1 MRIIGGH
8 DYYDSAL
15 AYGRDDDV
23 IFVREPKIVP
33 DKECPL
39 FKGYPHA
46 IIKGRSY
53 WGSNNKFQVKE
64 NGQLVTLELH
74 TINCY
79 VAGKHYGAI
88 KVKKEL
94 DSKHREI
101 FWNYDAFVNWLS
113 SLGKEVAG
121 PAKKYKWEKDTPE
134 KDAFTSLKAFLTPM
148 PATLEQL
155 AWLVNNRV
163 VTATWYDNYIRNYV
177 PDLEWR
183 CNSTE
188 KGYALKDIEFA
199 RAVDPFTLFQ
209 EISMF
214 VGGVLPRNANPMV
227 EIVDQVIKA
236 EKHGFD
242 KWSFRRHKDEA

>member
-15 AYGRDDDV
+15 AYGRDTDL
-23 IFVREPKIVP
+23 IFVREPKIIP
-33 DKECPL
+33 DTNCPL

-53 WGSNNKFQVKE
+53 WGSDKKFQIKE
-64 NGQLVTLELH
+64 GNHFVTLELH

-88 KVKKEL
+88 KVKTEF
-94 DSKHREI
+94 DPKHREI
-101 FWNYDAFVNWLS
+101 FWNYDAFVNWLAS
-113 SLGKEVAG
+113 IGKEVAS
-121 PAKKYKWEKDTPE
+121 PSKRYKWEKDSPE
-134 KDAFTSLKAFLTPM
+134 KDAFTSLKAFFTPM
-148 PATLEQL
+148 PATTEQL
-155 AWLVNNRV
+155 DWLIDNRV
-163 VTATWYDNYIRNYV
+163 VTAICYDKYLRNYTYV
-177 PDLEWR
+177 LDWH

-188 KGYALKDIEFA
+188 RGYALKDIDFA
-199 RAVDPFTLFQ
+199 RAMDPFTLFQ

-214 VGGVLPRNANPMV
+214 VGGVLPRNPNPMV
-227 EIVDQVIKA
+227 EIVDQVVKA

-242 KWSFRRHKDEA
+242 KWSFRKHKDDA

>member
-23 IFVREPKIVP
+23 IFVREPKIIP
-33 DKECPL
+33 DTNCPL

-53 WGSNNKFQVKE
+53 WGSGNKLQVKE
-64 NGQLVTLELH
+64 GNYLVTLELH

-88 KVKKEL
+88 KVKKEFN
-94 DSKHREI
+94 SGYREI
-101 FWNYDAFVNWLS
+101 FWNYDAFVNWLAS
-113 SLGKEVAG
+113 VGKEVAG
-121 PAKKYKWEKDTPE
+121 PAKKYKWEKDSPE
-134 KDAFTSLKAFLTPM
+134 KDAFTSLQAFFTPM
-148 PATLEQL
+148 PATPEQL
-155 AWLVNNRV
+155 TWLIENRI
-163 VTATWYDNYIRNYV
+163 VTATWYDNFRNYG
-177 PDLEWR
+177 PNSEWR

-188 KGYALKDIEFA
+188 QGYALKDIEFA

-214 VGGVLPRNANPMV
+214 VGGVLPRNTNPMV
-227 EIVDQVIKA
+227 EIVDQVVKA

-242 KWSFRRHKDEA
+242 KWSFRKHKDDA